1 MRSRSL
7 GDASNYRWLGAGYGS
22 TNTSATRSC
31 SARGGASRSRRLRTP
46 ASTHGRLRG
55 GRVTTATVAEC
66 AVKVSRNLGS
76 CQQPNGSVRAL
87 AETRG
92 AHVQPGDGHRGVLPS
107 ASERHER
114 EHGNRAELPGPRRG
128 RREGP
133 RAPTTRRTRG
143 RRRRGRSPTGGGT
156 TAVMEPVPTP
166 ERWRARSARR
176 SMPSSPDRGVRCP
189 AAQCHE

>member
-1 MRSRSL
+1 VRSRSL

-76 CQQPNGSVRAL
+76 CQQPSGPVRAL

-92 AHVQPGDGHRGVLPS
+92 AHVQPGGGHPGGAPECFGAARARARESSRTAGSSPRPPRRPTSTYYAQDSRPPSARSVTDGGRDHRGHGAGAHP
-107 ASERHER
+107 R
-114 EHGNRAELPGPRRG
+114 EVACTKCATVHAEQPRQG
-128 RREGP
+128 RQVPCG
-133 RAPTTRRTRG
+133 
-143 RRRRGRSPTGGGT
+143 
-156 TAVMEPVPTP
+156 PVP
-166 ERWRARSARR
+166 
-176 SMPSSPDRGVRCP
+176 
-189 AAQCHE
+189 